1 MKSGQKKLVSGK
13 GIKYIYFPQ
22 TTNVWQESKWH
33 RGHSQTKHV
42 HDMHALFYLPKKFTM
57 EPHMIADLILTHFQ
71 QFTHVIAD
79 EVEICFYFQN
89 SFNETTN

>member
-1 MKSGQKKLVSGK
+1 
-13 GIKYIYFPQ
+13 
-22 TTNVWQESKWH
+22 
-33 RGHSQTKHV
+33 
-42 HDMHALFYLPKKFTM
+42 MHALFYLPKKFTM